1 MYRRIRME
9 DIMTLTQLIYAV
21 KIAETKS
28 INKAAAQLFV
38 SQPALSSAVRE
49 LEDEIHI
56 ELFLRTNRGIVV
68 TTEGE
73 EFLSYAR
80 QMVELN
86 KMIGERY
93 VDHKQTKRKFS
104 VSMQHYSF
112 AVEAF
117 IKLGSRFSMSEYE
130 LAVHETKTHEVI
142 ENVRDYRSEIGV
154 LYLNEF
160 NEKVLKKIFSEYD
173 LEFIPLFSCGIYVYL
188 SKDHPL
194 AGKERIRFEELRGYP
209 CLSFEQG
216 VQNSFYYAEEV
227 LSTLDY
233 KQIIKADDRAT
244 MLNLMVG
251 MNGYTLCSGIIC
263 EDLNGGKY
271 VSVPLDTEDTMTI
284 GYIRRKNMPLSVLG
298 KEYVEI
304 LKKYSPDTACRS
316 NAGNEENSAKQKERE
331 E

>member
-1 MYRRIRME
+1 
-9 DIMTLTQLIYAV
+9 MTLTQLAYVV

-28 INKAAAQLFV
+28 MNKAAAELFV
-38 SQPALSSAVRE
+38 SQPALSAAIRE
-49 LEDEIHI
+49 LEEELHT
-56 ELFLRTNRGIVV
+56 ELFIRSNRGIVI

-86 KMIGERY
+86 HLIGERFIEQ
-93 VDHKQTKRKFS
+93 KQSKKKFS

-117 IKLGSRFSMSEYE
+117 IELGKRFSMSEFE

-142 ENVRDYRSEIGV
+142 ENVRDHRSELGV
-154 LYLNEF
+154 LYVNDF
-160 NEKVLKKIFSEYD
+160 NEKAMQKIFAENNLS
-173 LEFIPLFSCGIYVYL
+173 FHPLFTCGISVYL
-188 SKDHPL
+188 SKNHPL
-194 AGKERIRFEELRGYP
+194 AHREQISFEELADYP

-216 VQNSFYYAEEV
+216 EKNSFYFAEEV

-251 MNGYTLCSGIIC
+251 MNGFTLCSGIIC
-263 EDLNGGKY
+263 QDLNGGRY
-271 VSVPLDTEDTMTI
+271 VSVPLATEDTMTI
-284 GYIRRKNMPLSVLG
+284 GYIKRKHMPLSKMG
-298 KEYVEI
+298 QEYINI
-304 LKKYSPDTACRS
+304 LTKY
-316 NAGNEENSAKQKERE
+316 GNQTVSES
-331 E
+331 

>member
-1 MYRRIRME
+1 
-9 DIMTLTQLIYAV
+9 MTLTQLVYAV
-21 KIAETKS
+21 RIADTKS
-28 INKAAAQLFV
+28 MNKAAAELFV
-38 SQPALSSAVRE
+38 SQPALSGAIRD

-56 ELFLRTNRGIVV
+56 ELFIRTNRGIVI

-80 QMVELN
+80 QMVELHR
-86 KMIGERY
+86 MIRERY
-93 VDHKQTKRKFS
+93 IDNKQTKKKFS

-117 IKLGSRFSMSEYE
+117 MELANKCSMSEFE
-130 LAVHETKTHEVI
+130 LAVHETKTYEVI
-142 ENVRDYRSEIGV
+142 SNVREYRSEIGV

-160 NEKVLKKIFSEYD
+160 NEKAMKKIFNDNE
-173 LEFIPLFSCGIYVYL
+173 LEFTPLFDCGISVYL
-188 SKDHPL
+188 SKSHPL
-194 AGKERIRFEELRGYP
+194 AERKRIQFEELKDYP

-216 VQNSFYYAEEV
+216 TKNSFYFSEEV

-263 EDLNGGKY
+263 EDLNGGNY
-271 VSVPLDTEDTMTI
+271 VSVPLDTKDKMTI
-284 GYIRRKNMPLSVLG
+284 GFIKRKNMPLSMLG
-298 KEYVEI
+298 QEYIEI
-304 LKKYSPDTACRS
+304 LKKYGVSPDM
-316 NAGNEENSAKQKERE
+316 EV
-331 E
+331 

>member
-1 MYRRIRME
+1 
-9 DIMTLTQLIYAV
+9 MTLTQLIYVV

-28 INKAAAQLFV
+28 MNKAAAELFV
-38 SQPALSSAVRE
+38 SQPALSSAIRE
-49 LEDEIHI
+49 LEEELHT
-56 ELFLRTNRGIVV
+56 ELFSRSNRGILI

-86 KMIGERY
+86 TLIDQRFIDQKE
-93 VDHKQTKRKFS
+93 VKKKFS

-117 IKLGSRFSMSEYE
+117 IELGKRFSMNEFE

-142 ENVRDYRSEIGV
+142 ENVRDHRSELGV
-154 LYLNEF
+154 LYVNDF
-160 NEKVLKKIFSEYD
+160 NERAMKKIFSENG
-173 LEFIPLFSCGIYVYL
+173 LSFHPLFICGISVYL
-188 SKDHPL
+188 SKNHPL
-194 AGKERIRFEELRGYP
+194 ANREKISFEELSDYP

-216 VQNSFYYAEEV
+216 EKNSFYFAEEV

-233 KQIIKADDRAT
+233 KQTIKADDRAT

-263 EDLNGGKY
+263 KELNGENY
-271 VSVPLDTEDTMTI
+271 VSVPLDTDDTMTI
-284 GYIRRKNMPLSVLG
+284 GYIKRKHMPLSKIG
-298 KEYVEI
+298 QEYINI
-304 LKKYSPDTACRS
+304 L
-316 NAGNEENSAKQKERE
+316 AGYGETQVDF
-331 E
+331 